1 MTNRSRALVAL
12 SLVALPL
19 GGGVYYFATKPSR
32 ATEILQISQGDYEYE
47 HKLWMRDPKNWDLGL
62 KATVPA
68 GPDSTATVATIRD
81 LRTEDLVSCAPE
93 GPMPSIYFRTLV
105 TLAKSDGGSIARFH
119 WPTMDAAVFGQKQV
133 ETAVESSHGDVEKLY
148 AAIQQNVALEKAC
161 VRFTDKLDRCDG
173 FASD

>member
-12 SLVALPL
+12 SLAALPV
-19 GGGVYYFATKPSR
+19 GWGVYRLSTHDR
-32 ATEILQISQGDYEYE
+32 AAQILRDSQGDYEYQ
-47 HKLWMRDPKNWDLGL
+47 HNLWMKDPKNWDLGL

-81 LRTEDLVSCAPE
+81 IRTEDLTSCAPE
-93 GPMPSIYFRTLV
+93 GPTPSVYFRTSV

-119 WPTMDAAVFGQKQV
+119 WPTKDAAVAGQKQV
-133 ETAVESSHGDVEKLY
+133 ETAVETSHGDVEKFY
-148 AAIQQNVALEKAC
+148 AAIQDNMPLEKAC
-161 VRFTDKLDRCDG
+161 VRFADKLDRCGG